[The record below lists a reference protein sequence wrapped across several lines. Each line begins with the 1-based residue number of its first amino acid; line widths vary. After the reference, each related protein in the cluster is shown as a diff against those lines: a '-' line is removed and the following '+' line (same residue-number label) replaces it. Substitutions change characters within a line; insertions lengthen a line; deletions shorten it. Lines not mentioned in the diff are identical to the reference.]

1 MLFVLSR
8 MLLLSMD
15 VDSSCVKLIWA
26 WRREIDT
33 MDTGTVVVRVPQLV
47 GCCHSSPCTICCGD
61 SRNKIKSCH
70 GFLFWKVTV
79 SNLRNQKPYKR
90 AVAEWHLIFLTQSV
104 GRAEFWRLDS
114 LSAYTHSLLP
124 YHFLIIRAGSP
135 FHSLYIMKHS
145 IFFCIALFSTL
156 MVYYVSAVPLA
167 ARSIKSCYKKNARL
181 TQYWIP
187 KEGDKDMLND
197 GKVVT
202 LSGSKTK
209 KLKTGSG
216 KTIAKVAPVTYDVSL
231 YILH

>member
-79 SNLRNQKPYKR
+79 SNLRNQNHIKGQWQNGTWYSLLK
-90 AVAEWHLIFLTQSV
+90 ALVAPNFDDLTLCLHTHTVFFPLIFWLSEQVLHSIPCTLWNTASFSALHSFPPWWCTTFRLCRWLLEAS
-104 GRAEFWRLDS
+104 RAATKRTRGWPSTGSPRKATKICSTMAKSSLWAAPKQRSSRLAPERLS
-114 LSAYTHSLLP
+114 LRSLL
-124 YHFLIIRAGSP
+124 
-135 FHSLYIMKHS
+135 
-145 IFFCIALFSTL
+145 
-156 MVYYVSAVPLA
+156 
-167 ARSIKSCYKKNARL
+167 
-181 TQYWIP
+181 
-187 KEGDKDMLND
+187 
-197 GKVVT
+197 
-202 LSGSKTK
+202 
-209 KLKTGSG
+209 
-216 KTIAKVAPVTYDVSL
+216 
-231 YILH
+231 LHTT